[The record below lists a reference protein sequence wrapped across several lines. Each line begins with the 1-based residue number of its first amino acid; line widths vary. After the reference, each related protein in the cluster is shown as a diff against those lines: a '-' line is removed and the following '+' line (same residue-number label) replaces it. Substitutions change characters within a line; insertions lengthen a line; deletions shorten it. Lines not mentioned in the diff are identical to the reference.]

1 MSDLVQQ
8 SLMAMNLGSTSNI
21 FTEKPQ
27 EPKKEETVVVS
38 DQVVVEI
45 STDTKPE

>member
-1 MSDLVQQ
+1 MTDLVQQ
-8 SLMAMNLGSTSNI
+8 SMKAMDLGFTSNV
-21 FTEKPQ
+21 FTEKQ
-27 EPKKEETVVVS
+27 TETKVETPVVS

>member
-8 SLMAMNLGSTSNI
+8 SLKAMDLGFSSNI

-27 EPKKEETVVVS
+27 EPKVEATPVVS

-45 STDTKPE
+45 PTDTKPE